1 MVKSYAYQELSATE
15 LVYQIE
21 HLWLFELIL
30 RLCVRG
36 KTKF

>member
-15 LVYQIE
+15 LAYQIE
-21 HLWLFELIL
+21 YLWLFELIL
-30 RLCVRG
+30 RLCVRS